1 MMEKI
6 NMSINLGGLQLKNP
20 VIPASGTFDLYENNP
35 LPYDT
40 KRLGAV
46 MTKSI
51 FLEKRLGN
59 LPPRICETTSGLI
72 NALGT
77 PGEGV
82 EYLIKK
88 KLPVFQKANQTVI
101 VSIGG
106 DGAKEFKLLAERLDK
121 VEGIDAIELDLS
133 CPNNEDNIIIA
144 RDEFLTEQTVA
155 QVKEVFTKPIIA
167 KLSPNVTDI
176 TKIARAAQKG
186 GADILSLINTIS
198 AMAIDIKTKK
208 PVLGNKVGGL
218 SGPAIK
224 PIAIKMVWEVAQT
237 IDLPIIGIGGISN
250 SEDAIEFLLAGASAV
265 EVGTA
270 ALINP
275 MVMLE
280 IIQGIEDYLRQQG
293 YRSIREIVGLAFR
306 NH

>member
-59 LPPRICETTSGLI
+59 PPPRICETTSGLI

-88 KLPVFQKANQTVI
+88 KLPIFQKANQTVI

-106 DGAKEFKLLAERLDK
+106 HGVKEFKLLAERLDQ

-144 RDEFLTEQTVA
+144 KGEFLTEQTVA
-155 QVKEVFTKPIIA
+155 QVKEVFTKPIIT

-186 GADILSLINTIS
+186 GADILSLINTVS

-265 EVGTA
+265 QVGTA
-270 ALINP
+270 ALISP

-280 IIQGIEDYLRQQG
+280 IIQGIEDYLYQYG
-293 YRSIREIVGLAFR
+293 YSSIEEIVGLAFK
-306 NH
+306 

>member
-1 MMEKI
+1 MMEKV

-20 VIPASGTFDLYENNP
+20 VIPASGTFDLYENKP

-46 MTKSI
+46 MAKSI

-59 LPPRICETTSGLI
+59 PPPRICESTSGLI

-77 PGEGV
+77 PGGGV

-88 KLPVFQKANQTVI
+88 KLPVFRKANQTVI

-106 DGAKEFKLLAERLDK
+106 NGVKEFKLLAERLDQ

-155 QVKEVFTKPIIA
+155 QVKEVSTKPIIA

-198 AMAIDIKTKK
+198 AMAIDIKTKE

-224 PIAIKMVWEVAQT
+224 PIALKMVWDVAHA

-275 MVMLE
+275 LVMLE
-280 IIQGIEDYLRQQG
+280 IIKEIEDYLRQQG
-293 YRSIREIVGLAFR
+293 YRSIQEIVGLAFK

>member
-1 MMEKI
+1 MMKKV
-6 NMSINLGGLQLKNP
+6 NLSINLGGLRLKNP
-20 VIPASGTFDLYENNP
+20 VMPASGTFDLYEENN

-40 KRLGAV
+40 KVLGAV
-46 MTKSI
+46 ITKTI

-59 LPPRICETTSGLI
+59 PPPRICESTSGLI
-72 NALGT
+72 NSLGT

-106 DGAKEFKLLAERLDK
+106 NGVKEFKLLAERLDQ

-144 RDEFLTEQTVA
+144 KDEFLTEQTVA
-155 QVKEVFTKPIIA
+155 QVKEVSTKPIIT

-224 PIAIKMVWEVAQT
+224 PIALKMVWEVAQT

-275 MVMLE
+275 LIMLE

-293 YRSIREIVGLAFR
+293 YCSIQEIVGLAFK

>member
-59 LPPRICETTSGLI
+59 PPPRICETTSGLI

-167 KLSPNVTDI
+167 KLSPNITDI

-186 GADILSLINTIS
+186 GADILSLINTVS

-224 PIAIKMVWEVAQT
+224 PIALKMVWDVAQT

-250 SEDAIEFLLAGASAV
+250 SEDAIEFLLAGASAI

-275 MVMLE
+275 LVMLE
-280 IIQGIEDYLRQQG
+280 IIQGIEQYLVQQG
-293 YRSIREIVGLAFR
+293 YSSIEEIVGLAFKYT
-306 NH
+306 

>member
-1 MMEKI
+1 MKKI
-6 NMSINLGGLQLKNP
+6 NLSINLGGLQLKNP
-20 VIPASGTFDLYENNP
+20 VIPASGTFDLFGNND

-40 KRLGAV
+40 EVLGAV

-51 FLEKRLGN
+51 FLKKRVGN
-59 LPPRICETTSGLI
+59 PPPRICETTSGLI
-72 NALGT
+72 NSLGT
-77 PGEGV
+77 PGGGV

-101 VSIGG
+101 VSVGG
-106 DGAKEFKLLAERLDK
+106 NGVKEFKLLAERLDK
-121 VEGIDAIELDLS
+121 VEGIAAIELDLS
-133 CPNNEDNIIIA
+133 CPCNEDNIIIA
-144 RDEFLTEQTVA
+144 HDEFLTEQAVA
-155 QVKEVFTKPIIA
+155 QVKEISSKPIIA
-167 KLSPNVTDI
+167 KLSPDVTDI

-186 GADILSLINTIS
+186 GADIISLINTLS
-198 AMAIDIKTKK
+198 AMAIDIETKK

-224 PIAIKMVWEVAQT
+224 PIALKMVWDVAQT
-237 IDLPIIGIGGISN
+237 VDIPIIGIGGISN

-275 MVMLE
+275 LVMLE

-293 YRSIREIVGLAFR
+293 YSSLEEIVGLAFK
-306 NH
+306 

>member
-1 MMEKI
+1 MMEKV

-20 VIPASGTFDLYENNP
+20 VIPASGTFDLYENKP

-46 MTKSI
+46 MAKSI

-59 LPPRICETTSGLI
+59 PPPRICESTSGLI

-77 PGEGV
+77 PGGGV

-88 KLPVFQKANQTVI
+88 KLPVFRKANQTVI

-106 DGAKEFKLLAERLDK
+106 NGAKEFKLLAERLDQ

-155 QVKEVFTKPIIA
+155 QVKEVSTKPIIA

-198 AMAIDIKTKK
+198 AMAIDIKTKE

-224 PIAIKMVWEVAQT
+224 PIALKMVWDVAHA

-275 MVMLE
+275 LVMLE
-280 IIQGIEDYLRQQG
+280 IIKEIEDYLRQQG
-293 YRSIREIVGLAFR
+293 YRSIQEIVGLAFK

>member
-1 MMEKI
+1 MKKVD
-6 NMSINLGGLQLKNP
+6 MSINLGSLQLKNP
-20 VIPASGTFDLYENNP
+20 VIPASGTFDLYEDNN

-40 KRLGAV
+40 EVLGAV

-51 FLEKRLGN
+51 FLKKRVGN
-59 LPPRICETTSGLI
+59 PPPRICESAAGLI
-72 NALGT
+72 NSLGT
-77 PGEGV
+77 PGGGI
-82 EYLIKK
+82 EYLVKK
-88 KLPVFQKANQTVI
+88 KLPVFRKANQTVI

-106 DGAKEFKLLAERLDK
+106 NGVEEFKLLAERLDK
-121 VEGIDAIELDLS
+121 VEGVAAIELDLS

-144 RDEFLTEQTVA
+144 IDEFLTEQVVA
-155 QVKEVFTKPIIA
+155 QVKEVSTKPIIV

-176 TKIARAAQKG
+176 SKIARAAQRG
-186 GADILSLINTIS
+186 GADILSLINTLS

-208 PVLGNKVGGL
+208 PVLGNKIGGL
-218 SGPAIK
+218 SGSAIK
-224 PIAIKMVWEVAQT
+224 PVALKMVWDVART

-270 ALINP
+270 AMINP
-275 MVMLE
+275 LVMLE

-293 YRSIREIVGLAFR
+293 YRSIQEIVGLACK
-306 NH
+306 

>member
-1 MMEKI
+1 MKKVD
-6 NMSINLGGLQLKNP
+6 MSINLGSLQLKNP
-20 VIPASGTFDLYENNP
+20 VIPASGTFDLYEDSN

-40 KRLGAV
+40 EVLGAV

-51 FLEKRLGN
+51 FLKKRVGN
-59 LPPRICETTSGLI
+59 PPPRICESAAGLI
-72 NALGT
+72 NSLGT
-77 PGEGV
+77 PGGGI
-82 EYLIKK
+82 EYLVKK
-88 KLPVFQKANQTVI
+88 KLPVFRKANQTVI

-106 DGAKEFKLLAERLDK
+106 NGVEEFKLLAERLDK
-121 VEGIDAIELDLS
+121 VEGVAAIELDLS

-144 RDEFLTEQTVA
+144 IDEFLTEQVVA
-155 QVKEVFTKPIIA
+155 QVKEVSTKPIIV

-176 TKIARAAQKG
+176 SKIARAAQKG
-186 GADILSLINTIS
+186 GADILSLINTLS

-208 PVLGNKVGGL
+208 PVLGNKIGGL

-224 PIAIKMVWEVAQT
+224 PVALKMVWDVART

-275 MVMLE
+275 LVMLE

-293 YRSIREIVGLAFR
+293 YRSIQEIVGLAFK
-306 NH
+306 

>member
-1 MMEKI
+1 MKKVD
-6 NMSINLGGLQLKNP
+6 MSINLGNLQLKNP
-20 VIPASGTFDLYENNP
+20 VIPASGTFDLYEDNN

-40 KRLGAV
+40 EVLGAV

-51 FLEKRLGN
+51 FLKKRVGS
-59 LPPRICETTSGLI
+59 PSPRICESASGLI
-72 NALGT
+72 NSLGT
-77 PGEGV
+77 PGEGI

-106 DGAKEFKLLAERLDK
+106 NGVKEFKSLAERLDK
-121 VEGIDAIELDLS
+121 VEGIAAIELDLS

-144 RDEFLTEQTVA
+144 KDEFLTEQTVA
-155 QVKEVFTKPIIA
+155 QVKEVSTKPIIV

-198 AMAIDIKTKK
+198 AIVIDIKTKR

-224 PIAIKMVWEVAQT
+224 PIALKMVWEVAQT

-275 MVMLE
+275 LVMLE

-293 YRSIREIVGLAFR
+293 YCSIQEIVGLAFR

>member
-1 MMEKI
+1 MKKVD
-6 NMSINLGGLQLKNP
+6 MSINLGGLQLKNP
-20 VIPASGTFDLYENNP
+20 VMPASGTFDLFEDNN

-40 KRLGAV
+40 KVLGAV

-51 FLEKRLGN
+51 FLKKRLGN
-59 LPPRICETTSGLI
+59 PLPLICESTSGLI

-82 EYLIKK
+82 EYLIKN
-88 KLPVFQKANQTVI
+88 KLPIFRKANQTVI

-106 DGAKEFKLLAERLDK
+106 NGVKEYKLLAERLDK
-121 VEGIDAIELDLS
+121 VEGIAALELDLS
-133 CPNNEDNIIIA
+133 CPNNVDNIIIA

-155 QVKEVFTKPIIA
+155 QVKEVSTKPIIA
-167 KLSPNVTDI
+167 KLSANVTDI
-176 TKIARAAQKG
+176 TKIARAAQRG
-186 GADILSLINTIS
+186 GVDILSLINTVS

-208 PVLGNKVGGL
+208 AVLGNKVGGL

-224 PIAIKMVWEVAQT
+224 PIALKMVWDVAHT
-237 IDLPIIGIGGISN
+237 VDLPIIGIGGISN

-275 MVMLE
+275 LVMLE
-280 IIQGIEDYLRQQG
+280 IIQGIEKYLGQQG
-293 YRSIREIVGLAFR
+293 YSSLEEIIGLA
-306 NH
+306 

>member
-1 MMEKI
+1 MKKVD
-6 NMSINLGGLQLKNP
+6 MSINLGGLQLKNP
-20 VIPASGTFDLYENNP
+20 VMPASGTFDLYEDNN

-40 KRLGAV
+40 KVLGAV

-51 FLEKRLGN
+51 FLKKRLGN
-59 LPPRICETTSGLI
+59 PLPLICESTSGLI

-82 EYLIKK
+82 EYLIKN
-88 KLPVFQKANQTVI
+88 KLPIFRKANRTVI

-106 DGAKEFKLLAERLDK
+106 NGVKEYKLLAERLDK
-121 VEGIDAIELDLS
+121 VEGIAALELDLS
-133 CPNNEDNIIIA
+133 CSNNVDNIIIA

-155 QVKEVFTKPIIA
+155 QVKEVSTKPIIA
-167 KLSPNVTDI
+167 KLSANVTDI

-186 GADILSLINTIS
+186 GVDILSLINTVS

-224 PIAIKMVWEVAQT
+224 PIALKMVWDVAHT
-237 IDLPIIGIGGISN
+237 VDLPIIGIGGISN

-275 MVMLE
+275 LVMLE
-280 IIQGIEDYLRQQG
+280 IIQGIEKYLGQQG
-293 YRSIREIVGLAFR
+293 YSSLEEIIGLA
-306 NH
+306 

>member
-1 MMEKI
+1 MKKVD
-6 NMSINLGGLQLKNP
+6 MSINLGSLQLKNP
-20 VIPASGTFDLYENNP
+20 VIPASGTFDLYEDNN

-40 KRLGAV
+40 EVLGAV

-51 FLEKRLGN
+51 FLKKRVGN
-59 LPPRICETTSGLI
+59 PPPRICESAAGLI
-72 NALGT
+72 NSLGT
-77 PGEGV
+77 PGGGI
-82 EYLIKK
+82 EYLVKK
-88 KLPVFQKANQTVI
+88 KLPVFRKANQTVI

-106 DGAKEFKLLAERLDK
+106 NGVEEFKLLAERLDK
-121 VEGIDAIELDLS
+121 VEGVAAIELDLS

-144 RDEFLTEQTVA
+144 IDEFLTEQVVA
-155 QVKEVFTKPIIA
+155 QVKEVSTKPIIV

-176 TKIARAAQKG
+176 SKIARAAQRG
-186 GADILSLINTIS
+186 GADILSLINTLS

-208 PVLGNKVGGL
+208 PVLGNKIGGL
-218 SGPAIK
+218 SGSAIK
-224 PIAIKMVWEVAQT
+224 PVALKMVWDVAHT

-270 ALINP
+270 AMINP
-275 MVMLE
+275 LVMLE

-293 YRSIREIVGLAFR
+293 YRSIQEIVGLACK
-306 NH
+306 

>member
-1 MMEKI
+1 MMKKVD
-6 NMSINLGGLQLKNP
+6 MSINLGGLQLKNP
-20 VIPASGTFDLYENNP
+20 VIPASGTFDLFEDNH

-40 KRLGAV
+40 KVLGAV

-51 FLEKRLGN
+51 FLKKRLGN
-59 LPPRICETTSGLI
+59 PLPRICESTSGLI

-77 PGEGV
+77 PGGGV

-106 DGAKEFKLLAERLDK
+106 DGAKEFKLLVERLDK
-121 VEGIDAIELDLS
+121 VEGIAALELDLS

-144 RDEFLTEQTVA
+144 KDEFLTEQTMA
-155 QVKEVFTKPIIA
+155 QVKEVSTKPIIA

-186 GADILSLINTIS
+186 GADILSLINTVS
-198 AMAIDIKTKK
+198 AMAIDIRTKK

-224 PIAIKMVWEVAQT
+224 PIALKMVWEVAQT
-237 IDLPIIGIGGISN
+237 VDLPIIGIGGISN
-250 SEDAIEFLLAGASAV
+250 SEDAIEFLLAGASAI

-275 MVMLE
+275 LVMLE
-280 IIQGIEDYLRQQG
+280 IIQGIENYLRQQG
-293 YRSIREIVGLAFR
+293 YHSLQEIVGLAFK
-306 NH
+306 

>member
-1 MMEKI
+1 MKKVD
-6 NMSINLGGLQLKNP
+6 MSINLGGLQLKNP
-20 VIPASGTFDLYENNP
+20 VMPASGTFDLFEDNN

-40 KRLGAV
+40 KVLGAV

-51 FLEKRLGN
+51 FLKKRLGN
-59 LPPRICETTSGLI
+59 PLPLICESTSGLI

-82 EYLIKK
+82 EYLIKN
-88 KLPVFQKANQTVI
+88 KLPIFRKANQTVI

-106 DGAKEFKLLAERLDK
+106 DGVKEYKLLAERLDK
-121 VEGIDAIELDLS
+121 VEGIAALELDLS
-133 CPNNEDNIIIA
+133 CPNNVDNIIIA

-155 QVKEVFTKPIIA
+155 QVKEVSTKPIIT

-224 PIAIKMVWEVAQT
+224 PIALKMVWEVAQT

-275 MVMLE
+275 LVMLE
-280 IIQGIEDYLRQQG
+280 IIQGIENYLRQQG
-293 YRSIREIVGLAFR
+293 YSSLEEIIGLA
-306 NH
+306 

>member
-1 MMEKI
+1 MMKKV
-6 NMSINLGGLQLKNP
+6 NLSINLGDLRLKNP
-20 VIPASGTFDLYENNP
+20 VMPASGTFDLDEDNH

-40 KRLGAV
+40 KVLGAV
-46 MTKSI
+46 ITKTI

-59 LPPRICETTSGLI
+59 PPPRICESPAGLI
-72 NALGT
+72 NAIGT

-82 EYLIKK
+82 EYLIEN
-88 KLPVFQKANQTVI
+88 KLPIFQKANRTVI

-106 DGAKEFKLLAERLDK
+106 NGVKEFKLLAERLDK
-121 VEGIDAIELDLS
+121 VEGIAALELDLS
-133 CPNNEDNIIIA
+133 CPNNVDNIIIA

-155 QVKEVFTKPIIA
+155 QVKEVSTKPIIA
-167 KLSPNVTDI
+167 KLSANVTDI

-186 GADILSLINTIS
+186 GVDILSLINTVS

-224 PIAIKMVWEVAQT
+224 PIALKMVWDVAHT
-237 IDLPIIGIGGISN
+237 VDLPIIGVGGISN

-265 EVGTA
+265 GVGTA
-270 ALINP
+270 AMINP
-275 MVMLE
+275 LVMLE
-280 IIQGIEDYLRQQG
+280 IIQGIEKYLGQQG
-293 YRSIREIVGLAFR
+293 YSSLEEIVGLAFK
-306 NH
+306 

>member
-1 MMEKI
+1 MKKMD
-6 NMSINLGGLQLKNP
+6 MSINLGDLRLKNP
-20 VIPASGTFDLYENNP
+20 VMPASGTFDLYEDNN

-40 KRLGAV
+40 KVLGAV
-46 MTKSI
+46 ITKTI

-59 LPPRICETTSGLI
+59 PPPRICESTSGLI
-72 NALGT
+72 NSLGT

-106 DGAKEFKLLAERLDK
+106 DGVKEFKLLAKRLDQVK
-121 VEGIDAIELDLS
+121 GIDAIELDLS

-144 RDEFLTEQTVA
+144 KDEFLTEQTVA
-155 QVKEVFTKPIIA
+155 QVKEVSTKPIIA
-167 KLSPNVTDI
+167 KLSPNITEI

-186 GADILSLINTIS
+186 GADILSLINTVS
-198 AMAIDIKTKK
+198 AMAIDIRTKK

-224 PIAIKMVWEVAQT
+224 PIALKMVWEVAQT

-275 MVMLE
+275 LGMLE
-280 IIQGIEDYLRQQG
+280 IIQGIEYYLRQQG
-293 YRSIREIVGLAFR
+293 YCSIQEIVGLAFK

>member
-106 DGAKEFKLLAERLDK
+106 NGVKEFKLLAEQLDQ

-144 RDEFLTEQTVA
+144 KDEFLTEQTVA

-186 GADILSLINTIS
+186 GADILSLINTVS

-224 PIAIKMVWEVAQT
+224 PIALKMVWDVAQT

-250 SEDAIEFLLAGASAV
+250 SEDAIEFLLAGASAI

-275 MVMLE
+275 LVMLE
-280 IIQGIEDYLRQQG
+280 IIQGIEQYLVQQG
-293 YRSIREIVGLAFR
+293 YSSIEEIVGLAFKYT
-306 NH
+306 

>member
-1 MMEKI
+1 MKKI
-6 NMSINLGGLQLKNP
+6 DMSINLGGLQLKNP
-20 VIPASGTFDLYENNP
+20 VMPASGTFDLYENVP
-35 LPYDT
+35 LPYDV

-59 LPPRICETTSGLI
+59 PLPLIFESTSGLI

-82 EYLIKK
+82 EYLIKN
-88 KLPVFQKANQTVI
+88 KLPIFRKANRTVI
-101 VSIGG
+101 VSISGNG
-106 DGAKEFKLLAERLDK
+106 VEEYKLLAERLDK
-121 VEGIDAIELDLS
+121 VEGIAALELDLS
-133 CPNNEDNIIIA
+133 CPNNVDNIIIA

-155 QVKEVFTKPIIA
+155 QVKKVSTKPIIA

-186 GADILSLINTIS
+186 GVDILSLINTVS

-224 PIAIKMVWEVAQT
+224 PIALKMVWDVANT
-237 IDLPIIGIGGISN
+237 VDLPIIGIGGISN
-250 SEDAIEFLLAGASAV
+250 SKDAIEFLLAGASAV

-275 MVMLE
+275 FVMLE
-280 IIQGIEDYLRQQG
+280 IIQGIEKYLGQQG
-293 YRSIREIVGLAFR
+293 YSSLEEIIGLAFK
-306 NH
+306 

>member
-1 MMEKI
+1 MEKVDL
-6 NMSINLGGLQLKNP
+6 SVSLGSLKLKNP
-20 VIPASGTFDLYENNP
+20 VMPASGTFDLYEDNH

-40 KRLGAV
+40 KVLGAV
-46 MTKSI
+46 ITKTI
-51 FLEKRLGN
+51 FLERRLGN
-59 LPPRICETTSGLI
+59 PSPRICESASGLI

-82 EYLIKK
+82 EYLIKN
-88 KLPVFQKANQTVI
+88 KLPVFQKANKTVI

-121 VEGIDAIELDLS
+121 VEGIAALELDLS

-144 RDEFLTEQTVA
+144 KDEFLTEQTVA
-155 QVKEVFTKPIIA
+155 KVKEAFTKPIII
-167 KLSPNVTDI
+167 KLSPNVNDI
-176 TKIARAAQKG
+176 TKIAKAAQRG
-186 GADILSLINTIS
+186 GADILSLINTLS

-208 PVLGNKVGGL
+208 PVLGNKIGGL

-224 PIAIKMVWEVAQT
+224 PIALKMVWDVAHT

-250 SEDAIEFLLAGASAV
+250 SEDAIEFLLAGASAI

-275 MVMLE
+275 LVMLE
-280 IIQGIEDYLRQQG
+280 IIQGIEQYLVQQG
-293 YRSIREIVGLAFR
+293 YSSIEEIIGLAFK
-306 NH
+306 

>member
-1 MMEKI
+1 MIEKV
-6 NMSINLGGLQLKNP
+6 NMSINLGDLRLKNP
-20 VIPASGTFDLYENNP
+20 VMPASGTFDLYEDNH

-40 KRLGAV
+40 KILGAV
-46 MTKSI
+46 ITKTI

-59 LPPRICETTSGLI
+59 PPPRICESTSGLI

-121 VEGIDAIELDLS
+121 VEGIAALELDLS

-144 RDEFLTEQTVA
+144 KDEFLTEQTVA
-155 QVKEVFTKPIIA
+155 KVKEAFTKPIII
-167 KLSPNVTDI
+167 KLSPNVNDI
-176 TKIARAAQKG
+176 TKIAKAAQRG
-186 GADILSLINTIS
+186 GADILSLINTLS

-208 PVLGNKVGGL
+208 PVLGNKIGGL

-224 PIAIKMVWEVAQT
+224 PIALKMVWDVAHT
-237 IDLPIIGIGGISN
+237 VDLPIIGIGGISN
-250 SEDAIEFLLAGASAV
+250 SEDAIEFLLAGASAI

-275 MVMLE
+275 SVMLE
-280 IIQGIEDYLRQQG
+280 IIQGIEQYLVQQG
-293 YRSIREIVGLAFR
+293 YSSIEEIIGLAFK
-306 NH
+306 

>member
-1 MMEKI
+1 MKKMD
-6 NMSINLGGLQLKNP
+6 MSINLGDLRLKNP
-20 VIPASGTFDLYENNP
+20 VMPASGTFDLYEDNN

-40 KRLGAV
+40 KVLGAV
-46 MTKSI
+46 ITKTI

-59 LPPRICETTSGLI
+59 PPPRICESTSGLI
-72 NALGT
+72 NSLGT

-106 DGAKEFKLLAERLDK
+106 DGVKEFKLLAKRLDQVK
-121 VEGIDAIELDLS
+121 GIDAIELDLS

-144 RDEFLTEQTVA
+144 KDEFLTEQTVA
-155 QVKEVFTKPIIA
+155 QVKEVSTKPIIA
-167 KLSPNVTDI
+167 KLSPNITDI

-186 GADILSLINTIS
+186 GADILSLINTVS
-198 AMAIDIKTKK
+198 AMAIDIRTKK

-224 PIAIKMVWEVAQT
+224 PIALKMVWEVAQT

-275 MVMLE
+275 LIMLE
-280 IIQGIEDYLRQQG
+280 IIQGIKDYLRQQG
-293 YRSIREIVGLAFR
+293 YCSIQEIVGLAFK

>member
-1 MMEKI
+1 
-6 NMSINLGGLQLKNP
+6 MSINLGGLQLKNP
-20 VIPASGTFDLYENNP
+20 VMPASGTFDLFEDNN

-40 KRLGAV
+40 KVLGAV

-51 FLEKRLGN
+51 FLKKRLGN
-59 LPPRICETTSGLI
+59 PLPLICESTSGLI

-82 EYLIKK
+82 EYLIKN
-88 KLPVFQKANQTVI
+88 KLPIFRKANQTVI

-106 DGAKEFKLLAERLDK
+106 DGVKEYKLLAERLDK
-121 VEGIDAIELDLS
+121 VEGIAALELDLS
-133 CPNNEDNIIIA
+133 CPNNVDNIIIA

-155 QVKEVFTKPIIA
+155 QVKEVSTKPIIA
-167 KLSPNVTDI
+167 KLSANVTDI
-176 TKIARAAQKG
+176 TKIARAAQRG
-186 GADILSLINTIS
+186 GVDILSLINTVS

-208 PVLGNKVGGL
+208 AVLGNKVGGL

-224 PIAIKMVWEVAQT
+224 PIALKMVWDVAHT
-237 IDLPIIGIGGISN
+237 VDLPIIGIGGISN

-275 MVMLE
+275 LVMLE
-280 IIQGIEDYLRQQG
+280 IIQGIEKYLGQQG
-293 YRSIREIVGLAFR
+293 YSSLEEIIGLA
-306 NH
+306 

>member
-51 FLEKRLGN
+51 FLEKRSGN
-59 LPPRICETTSGLI
+59 PPPRICETTSGLI

-106 DGAKEFKLLAERLDK
+106 NGVKEFKLLAEQLDQ

-144 RDEFLTEQTVA
+144 KDEFLTEQTVA

-224 PIAIKMVWEVAQT
+224 PIALKMVWEVAQT

>member
-1 MMEKI
+1 MEKVDL
-6 NMSINLGGLQLKNP
+6 SVSLGNLKLKNP
-20 VIPASGTFDLYENNP
+20 VMPASGTFDLDEHTH
-35 LPYDT
+35 LPYNP
-40 KRLGAV
+40 KILGAV

-51 FLEKRLGN
+51 FLKRRLGN
-59 LPPRICETTSGLI
+59 PSPRICESAAGLI

-82 EYLIKK
+82 EYLIKN
-88 KLPVFQKANQTVI
+88 KLPVFQKANKTVI
-101 VSIGG
+101 VSISGKEI
-106 DGAKEFKLLAERLDK
+106 KEFKLLAERLDK
-121 VEGIDAIELDLS
+121 VEGIAALELDLS

-144 RDEFLTEQTVA
+144 KDEFLTEHTVA
-155 QVKEVFTKPIIA
+155 KVKEAFTKPIIV

-186 GADILSLINTIS
+186 GADILSLINTVF

-224 PIAIKMVWEVAQT
+224 PIALKMVWDVAQT

-250 SEDAIEFLLAGASAV
+250 SEDAIEFLLAGASAI

-275 MVMLE
+275 LVMLE
-280 IIQGIEDYLRQQG
+280 IIQGIEDYLYQYG
-293 YRSIREIVGLAFR
+293 YSSIEEIVGLAFK
-306 NH
+306 

>member
-1 MMEKI
+1 MMEKV

-20 VIPASGTFDLYENNP
+20 VMPASGTFDLYENMP
-35 LPYDT
+35 LPYDV

-46 MTKSI
+46 MIKSI

-59 LPPRICETTSGLI
+59 PPPRICESASGLI

-106 DGAKEFKLLAERLDK
+106 NGVKEFKLLAERLDQ

-144 RDEFLTEQTVA
+144 KDEFLTEQTVA
-155 QVKEVFTKPIIA
+155 QVKEVSTKPIIA
-167 KLSPNVTDI
+167 KLSPNITDI

-224 PIAIKMVWEVAQT
+224 PIALKMVWEVAQT

-275 MVMLE
+275 LVMLE
-280 IIQGIEDYLRQQG
+280 IIQGIENYLRQQG
-293 YRSIREIVGLAFR
+293 YSSLEEIIGLAFK
-306 NH
+306 

>member
-1 MMEKI
+1 MMEKV

-20 VIPASGTFDLYENNP
+20 VMPASGTFDLYENMP
-35 LPYDT
+35 FPYDV

-46 MTKSI
+46 ITKSI
-51 FLEKRLGN
+51 FLEKRFGN
-59 LPPRICETTSGLI
+59 PSPRICESTSGLI

-77 PGEGV
+77 PGKGV

-106 DGAKEFKLLAERLDK
+106 NGLKEFKLLAERLEQ
-121 VEGIDAIELDLS
+121 VEGIGAIELDLS
-133 CPNNEDNIIIA
+133 CPSNENNIIVA
-144 RDEFLTEQTVA
+144 KDEFLTEQTVA
-155 QVKEVFTKPIIA
+155 QVKEVSTKPIIV

-224 PIAIKMVWEVAQT
+224 PVALKMVWDVART
-237 IDLPIIGIGGISN
+237 VDLPIIGIGGISN

-270 ALINP
+270 AMINP
-275 MVMLE
+275 LVMLE

-293 YRSIREIVGLAFR
+293 YRSIQEIVGLACK
-306 NH
+306 

>member
-1 MMEKI
+1 MMEKV

-20 VIPASGTFDLYENNP
+20 VMPASGTFDLYENMP
-35 LPYDT
+35 LPYDV

-46 MTKSI
+46 MIKSI

-59 LPPRICETTSGLI
+59 PPPRICESASGLI

-106 DGAKEFKLLAERLDK
+106 NGVKEFKLLAERLDQ

-144 RDEFLTEQTVA
+144 KDEFLTEQTVA
-155 QVKEVFTKPIIA
+155 QVKEVSTKPIIA
-167 KLSPNVTDI
+167 KLSPNITDI

-186 GADILSLINTIS
+186 GADILSLINTVS
-198 AMAIDIKTKK
+198 AMAIDIRTKK

-224 PIAIKMVWEVAQT
+224 PIALKMVWEVAQT

-275 MVMLE
+275 LVMLE
-280 IIQGIEDYLRQQG
+280 IIQGIENYLRQQG
-293 YRSIREIVGLAFR
+293 YSSLEEIIGLAFK
-306 NH
+306 

>member
-1 MMEKI
+1 MMKKV
-6 NMSINLGGLQLKNP
+6 NMSINLGGLQLENP
-20 VIPASGTFDLYENNP
+20 VMPASGTFDLDGSTQ

-40 KRLGAV
+40 KKLGAIV
-46 MTKSI
+46 AKSV
-51 FLEKRLGN
+51 FLKRRLGN
-59 LPPRICETTSGLI
+59 PSPRIFESTAGLI

-106 DGAKEFKLLAERLDK
+106 DGAKEFKLLAERLDQ
-121 VEGIDAIELDLS
+121 VEGIAAIELDLS

-144 RDEFLTEQTVA
+144 KDEFLIEQTVA
-155 QVKEVFTKPIIA
+155 QVKEVSTKPIIA

-186 GADILSLINTIS
+186 GADILSLINTVS
-198 AMAIDIKTKK
+198 AMAIDIRTKK

-224 PIAIKMVWEVAQT
+224 PIALKMVWDVAQT

-250 SEDAIEFLLAGASAV
+250 SEDAIEFLLAGASAIQ
-265 EVGTA
+265 VGTA

-275 MVMLE
+275 LVMLE
-280 IIQGIEDYLRQQG
+280 IIQGIEDYLYRYG
-293 YRSIREIVGLAFR
+293 YSSIEEIIGLAFK
-306 NH
+306 

>member
-1 MMEKI
+1 MMKKV
-6 NMSINLGGLQLKNP
+6 NLSINLGGLRLKNP
-20 VIPASGTFDLYENNP
+20 VMPASGTFDLYEENN

-40 KRLGAV
+40 KVLGAV
-46 MTKSI
+46 ITKTI

-59 LPPRICETTSGLI
+59 PPPRICESTSGLI
-72 NALGT
+72 NSLGT

-106 DGAKEFKLLAERLDK
+106 DGVKEFKLLAKRLARVK
-121 VEGIDAIELDLS
+121 GIDAIELDLS

-144 RDEFLTEQTVA
+144 KDEFLTEQTVA
-155 QVKEVFTKPIIA
+155 QVKEVSTKPIIA
-167 KLSPNVTDI
+167 KLSPNITDI

-186 GADILSLINTIS
+186 GADILSLINTVS
-198 AMAIDIKTKK
+198 AMAIDIRTKK

-224 PIAIKMVWEVAQT
+224 PIALKMVWEVAQT

-265 EVGTA
+265 EVGTV

-275 MVMLE
+275 LVMLE

-293 YRSIREIVGLAFR
+293 YCSIQEIVGLAFK

>member
-1 MMEKI
+1 MKKV
-6 NMSINLGGLQLKNP
+6 NLSINLGGLQLKNP
-20 VIPASGTFDLYENNP
+20 VIPASGTFDLFGNND

-40 KRLGAV
+40 EVLGAV

-51 FLEKRLGN
+51 FLKKRVGN
-59 LPPRICETTSGLI
+59 PPPRICESAAGLI
-72 NALGT
+72 NSLGT
-77 PGEGV
+77 PGGGI
-82 EYLIKK
+82 EYLVKK
-88 KLPVFQKANQTVI
+88 KLPVFRKANQTVI

-106 DGAKEFKLLAERLDK
+106 NGVEEFKLLAERLDK
-121 VEGIDAIELDLS
+121 VEGIAAIELDLS
-133 CPNNEDNIIIA
+133 CPCNEDNIIIA
-144 RDEFLTEQTVA
+144 HDEFLTEQAVA
-155 QVKEVFTKPIIA
+155 QVKEISSKPIIA
-167 KLSPNVTDI
+167 KLSPDVTDI

-186 GADILSLINTIS
+186 GADIISLINTLS
-198 AMAIDIKTKK
+198 AMAIDIETKK

-224 PIAIKMVWEVAQT
+224 PIALKMVWDVAQT
-237 IDLPIIGIGGISN
+237 VDIPIIGIGGISN

-275 MVMLE
+275 LVMLE

-293 YRSIREIVGLAFR
+293 YRSIEEIVGLAFK

>member
-1 MMEKI
+1 MKKMD
-6 NMSINLGGLQLKNP
+6 MSINLGDLRLKNP
-20 VIPASGTFDLYENNP
+20 VMPASGTFDLYEDNN

-40 KRLGAV
+40 KVLGAV
-46 MTKSI
+46 ITKTI

-59 LPPRICETTSGLI
+59 PPPRICESTSGLI
-72 NALGT
+72 NSLGT

-106 DGAKEFKLLAERLDK
+106 DGVKEFKLLAKRLDQVK
-121 VEGIDAIELDLS
+121 GIDAIELDLS

-144 RDEFLTEQTVA
+144 KDEFLTEQTVA
-155 QVKEVFTKPIIA
+155 QVKEVSTKPIIA
-167 KLSPNVTDI
+167 KLSPNITDI

-186 GADILSLINTIS
+186 GADILSLINTVS
-198 AMAIDIKTKK
+198 AMAIDIRTKK

-224 PIAIKMVWEVAQT
+224 PIALKMVWEVAQT

-265 EVGTA
+265 EVGTV

-275 MVMLE
+275 LVMLE

-293 YRSIREIVGLAFR
+293 YCSIQEIVGLAFK

>member
-1 MMEKI
+1 MKKV
-6 NMSINLGGLQLKNP
+6 NLSINLGGLQLKNP
-20 VIPASGTFDLYENNP
+20 VIPAAGTFDLDYNTQ

-40 KRLGAV
+40 KILGAV

-51 FLEKRLGN
+51 TLKQNLGN
-59 LPPRICETTSGLI
+59 LPPRIFESAAGLI
-72 NALGT
+72 NAIG
-77 PGEGV
+77 GSSEGI
-82 EYLIKK
+82 ENFIQQ
-88 KLPVFQKANQTVI
+88 KLPLFRKANSKIIMSTA
-101 VSIGG
+101 GFNL
-106 DGAKEFKLLAERLDK
+106 KEFILLTKRVEKLKE
-121 VEGIDAIELDLS
+121 IDAIELDFS
-133 CPNNEDNIIIA
+133 CPHTDKSYGTTA
-144 RDEFLTEQTVA
+144 KDEFLTEQTVA
-155 QVKEVFTKPIIA
+155 KVKGVSTKPIIA
-167 KLSPNVTDI
+167 KLSADVTDI
-176 TKIARAAQKG
+176 TKIAKAAQRG

-224 PIAIKMVWEVAQT
+224 PIALKMVWDVAQA

-275 MVMLE
+275 LVMVE

-293 YRSIREIVGLAFR
+293 YRSIEEIVGLAFK

>member
-1 MMEKI
+1 MKKVD
-6 NMSINLGGLQLKNP
+6 MSINLGNLQLKNP
-20 VIPASGTFDLYENNP
+20 VIPASGTFDLYEDNN

-40 KRLGAV
+40 EVLGAV

-51 FLEKRLGN
+51 FLKKRVGN
-59 LPPRICETTSGLI
+59 PSPRICESASGLI
-72 NALGT
+72 NSLGT
-77 PGEGV
+77 PGEGI

-106 DGAKEFKLLAERLDK
+106 NGVKEFKSLAERLDK
-121 VEGIDAIELDLS
+121 VEGIAAIELDLS

-144 RDEFLTEQTVA
+144 KDEFLTEQTVA
-155 QVKEVFTKPIIA
+155 QVKEVSTKPIIA

-198 AMAIDIKTKK
+198 AIVIDIKTKR

-224 PIAIKMVWEVAQT
+224 PIALKMVWEVAQT
-237 IDLPIIGIGGISN
+237 TDLPIIGIGGISN

-275 MVMLE
+275 LVMLE

-293 YRSIREIVGLAFR
+293 YCSIQEIVGLAFR